1 MPIIETYGLTKNY
14 GKITAVDN
22 LEISIEEG
30 EIFGLLGPN
39 GAGKTTI
46 IKMLATLLEPTSGT
60 ATVNGYDI
68 KQQSARVRES
78 IGIIFQ
84 EPSSDELLTGY
95 ENIKLYAMMYGL
107 PKDQIKT
114 RSAEALKLVEL
125 TDRKD
130 DLVKHYS
137 GGMRRRL
144 EIARSLIHR
153 PKVLFLDEPTLGLDP
168 RGRENMWNYILKL
181 VKELKMTV
189 FLTTHYMEEAD
200 TLANRIGIIDRGKI
214 AILDSPKALKRMLGG
229 DLVTIKA
236 KALNIE
242 KIRKLSYVTDV
253 TQESGET
260 KIIIE
265 SVSENLQHLLAALGK
280 IDSVQV
286 RNTTLNDVFLR
297 FTGRQIQEEGESN
310 WFDKIVQ
317 ESTEKA

>member
-1 MPIIETYGLTKNY
+1 MPVIETYGLTKKY

-22 LEISIEEG
+22 LNISIEEG
-30 EIFGLLGPN
+30 EVFGLLGPN

-60 ATVNGYDI
+60 ATVNGFDI
-68 KQQSARVRES
+68 KKQSARVRES

-84 EPSSDELLTGY
+84 EPSSDELLTGF
-95 ENIKLYAMMYGL
+95 ENIRLYAMMYGL
-107 PKDQIKT
+107 PKDQIQT

-168 RGRENMWNYILKL
+168 RGRENMWNYIGKL

-189 FLTTHYMEEAD
+189 LLTTHYMEEAD

-214 AILDSPKALKRMLGG
+214 AVLDSPNALKRILGG
-229 DLVTIKA
+229 DLVTVKA
-236 KALNIE
+236 KSLNIE
-242 KIRKLSYVTDV
+242 KLKKLSYVQSV
-253 TQESGET
+253 TQENNET

-265 SVSENLQHLLAALGK
+265 DVSENLQHLLSSVGK

-297 FTGRQIQEEGESN
+297 FTGRQIQEEGKSN
-310 WFDKIVQ
+310 WFDKIVR